1 MVEKREDVKEERREA
16 WEGVYREEGI
26 ENASPQKSEF
36 GPVYTPNEYSDR
48 NISASSNYFT
58 LLLILFVY

>member
-1 MVEKREDVKEERREA
+1 MVEKREDVKEERR
-16 WEGVYREEGI
+16 EGVYREEGI